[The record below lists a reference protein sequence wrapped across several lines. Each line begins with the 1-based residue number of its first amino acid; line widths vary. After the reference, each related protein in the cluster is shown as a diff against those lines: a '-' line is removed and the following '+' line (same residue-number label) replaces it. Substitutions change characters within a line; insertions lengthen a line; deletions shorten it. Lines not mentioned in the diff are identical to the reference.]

1 MSREHIVVAE
11 QQQIEVY
18 AGDSGYIVIKQSG
31 GMEPVSLVYID
42 PMHAGKVADAI
53 LAASTNAE
61 QFRQEWIAEG
71 DNDTNS

>member
-1 MSREHIVVAE
+1 MSREHIIVAE

-31 GMEPVSLVYID
+31 GMEPDSLVYID

-53 LAASTNAE
+53 LAAGARAE
-61 QFRQEWIAEG
+61 QFRQEWLAEG
-71 DNDTNS
+71 DHEPA